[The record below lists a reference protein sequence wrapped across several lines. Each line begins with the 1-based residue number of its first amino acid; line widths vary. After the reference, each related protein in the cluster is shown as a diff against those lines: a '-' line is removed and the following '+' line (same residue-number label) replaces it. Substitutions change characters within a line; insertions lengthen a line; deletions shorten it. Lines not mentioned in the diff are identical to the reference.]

1 MSISVLFLEE
11 AFCQTPSHPLDHL
24 GKKRI
29 SAKMSKQQK
38 SKAKSVSGKHFQF
51 QSLNKI
57 DQVQCITPKSQGNQC
72 HTAEKIYSYLKK
84 AGIKYISIVCFEVP
98 VQSSQNVSQNP
109 RFLQTM
115 ASLTSTIGLAIL
127 GSRADESIMSIT
139 SSLLFPS
146 SFHLHFL
153 LLNETNSLSDKASL
167 LIQNFFYHPT
177 Q

>member
-24 GKKRI
+24 RKKRI

-38 SKAKSVSGKHFQF
+38 SKAKSVSGKQFQF

-57 DQVQCITPKSQGNQC
+57 NQVYRMIQKSLF
-72 HTAEKIYSYLKK
+72 YLEKK
-84 AGIKYISIVCFEVP
+84 AAVKYISIVCFEVCL
-98 VQSSQNVSQNP
+98 QSSQNVSQNP
-109 RFLQTM
+109 RFFQTM

-127 GSRADESIMSIT
+127 GRADESIMSIT
-139 SSLLFPS
+139 SSLLFHC

-153 LLNETNSLSDKASL
+153 LLNETNFLSDKASL
-167 LIQNFFYHPT
+167 LI
-177 Q
+177 